1 MLSQIVTAAKGIL
14 FPEQNSYGNSTT
26 ATTEPNETLP
36 TRKSKM
42 VTTRRSAAFQA
53 VSPTED
59 AEMSG
64 SLELNGKRKPD
75 NATVAR
81 SPETQGKKRR
91 KRSSIEATEDMVE
104 TKEDIKQR
112 KAPKKHFRFDSE
124 EPVLSE
130 VAESE
135 LPVDAQQ
142 EKRNDDEDSSE
153 DEAPETVDNSTQLS
167 KMKLEAKKREE
178 ARKIEEQAK
187 REKRRQ
193 LDEARKQQ
201 AKASAKRKEV
211 YTFQAA
217 PGAGTPAEDMLS
229 ESSATLQ
236 GSFTQDIRHSTLPAL
251 LPDDILNAVPDVRP
265 PTPPPEF
272 EAFSQKKP
280 TKLRFLEKKEK
291 APKDVRM
298 GDVAI
303 RVLDSESSR
312 KQPNTA
318 LAPKASKTGRGA
330 REAWLKQ
337 ARSTGHVNG
346 MRMVSSGKRSFV
358 RK

>member
-14 FPEQNSYGNSTT
+14 FPEQNSHGNSST
-26 ATTEPNETLP
+26 ATTEQNETFP
-36 TRKSKM
+36 ATKSKM

-64 SLELNGKRKPD
+64 SPELNGKRKSD
-75 NATVAR
+75 NTTLSG
-81 SPETQGKKRR
+81 SPETQGNKRR
-91 KRSSIEATEDMVE
+91 KRSSVEATEDMVKE
-104 TKEDIKQR
+104 TNEDIKPEA
-112 KAPKKHFRFDSE
+112 APKKHFRFDSE
-124 EPVLSE
+124 EPVLPE

-135 LPVDAQQ
+135 LAVDAQQ
-142 EKRNDDEDSSE
+142 EKLPDEEDSSE
-153 DEAPETVDNSTQLS
+153 DEAPESVDNSTQLS
-167 KMKLEAKKREE
+167 KIKLEAKKREE
-178 ARKIEEQAK
+178 ARRIEEQAK

-201 AKASAKRKEV
+201 AKTSAKRKEI
-211 YTFQAA
+211 YTSQAA
-217 PGAGTPAEDMLS
+217 PGAGTPAEDILS

-236 GSFTQDIRHSTLPAL
+236 GSFTQDTRRSTLPAL
-251 LPDDILNAVPDVRP
+251 LSDDILNAVPDVRP

-280 TKLRFLEKKEK
+280 TKLRFLEKEK

>member
-14 FPEQNSYGNSTT
+14 FPEENSYGNSTT
-26 ATTEPNETLP
+26 ATSEPNETLP
-36 TRKSKM
+36 ASNSKM

-59 AEMSG
+59 AKMSG
-64 SLELNGKRKPD
+64 STELSGKRKSD
-75 NATVAR
+75 NATIAR
-81 SPETQGKKRR
+81 SPETQGNKRR
-91 KRSSIEATEDMVE
+91 KRSSIEATEDMVK
-104 TKEDIKQR
+104 TKEDIKQ
-112 KAPKKHFRFDSE
+112 KAAPKKHFRFDNE
-124 EPVLSE
+124 EPVLLE
-130 VAESE
+130 MTESE

-142 EKRNDDEDSSE
+142 EKRNDEEDSSE
-153 DEAPETVDNSTQLS
+153 DEAPESVDNVTQLS
-167 KMKLEAKKREE
+167 KIKLEAKKREE

-211 YTFQAA
+211 YTSQAS

-236 GSFTQDIRHSTLPAL
+236 GSFTQDARRSTLPAL

-265 PTPPPEF
+265 PTPPPVF
-272 EAFSQKKP
+272 EALSQKKP

-318 LAPKASKTGRGA
+318 LAPKASRTGRGA

-358 RK
+358 R